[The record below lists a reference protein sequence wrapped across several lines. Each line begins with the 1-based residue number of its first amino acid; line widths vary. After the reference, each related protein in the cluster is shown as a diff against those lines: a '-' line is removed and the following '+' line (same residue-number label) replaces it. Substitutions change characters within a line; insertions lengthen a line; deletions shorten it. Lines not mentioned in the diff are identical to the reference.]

1 MVSSLPPKIVF
12 LDTETTGLTSEDRIV
27 SFAGILLDT
36 ADVPKG
42 GAQIELVHL
51 IFNPG
56 RRSHPMAKKAHGH
69 LDRTLERQDP
79 LSAFAARIHGF
90 IHEADLVVAHNAEFD
105 LKFLNRELAGAG
117 LSKISRPSFCTLQAW
132 RKTGNGPATLDAV
145 AQHIGLARETKEHS
159 PLEDSWLAMMVYL
172 ALHQTPLKIDFASL
186 KCRPTNW
193 VEQAPKLKG
202 SLQSRRESPSRR
214 IPAPSRV

>member
-27 SFAGILLDT
+27 SFAGILLET
-36 ADVPKG
+36 ADLPKG
-42 GAQIELVHL
+42 GAKIDLVHL

-56 RRSHPMAKKAHGH
+56 RRSHAMAKKAHGH
-69 LDRTLERQDP
+69 ADRTLERQNP
-79 LSAFAARIHGF
+79 FSAFASHIHGF
-90 IHEADLVVAHNAEFD
+90 IHEADLVVAHNADFD
-105 LKFLNRELAGAG
+105 LRFLNRELTDAG
-117 LSKISRPSFCTLQAW
+117 LPIISRPSFCTFQAW

-145 AQHIGLARETKEHS
+145 AQQIGLARETKEHS

-172 ALHQTPLKIDFASL
+172 ALHETPLEIEFASL
-186 KCRPTNW
+186 KCQPTNW
-193 VEQAPKLKG
+193 VDHPPKLKG